1 MLSIYLPPPVH
12 CHCNDNRTFYQGF
25 PKVGGEERSIFVLH
39 TPLRSF
45 ISKASFKYTS
55 YTYLARTLA
64 SHLSGEEPT
73 TEHFIKALLWWGLRG
88 GEGGRRV
95 RYFRTSHHFENL
107 HTQARHSPYTYLPPS
122 VHWHRITIGIKRR
135 QNVSPIPNI
144 DILEVIPVEIFL
156 DLSRGPFLERPGNF
170 KSFLINLYLKTEM
183 CIRLKFLVW
192 REPLYKTALICNHN

>member
-1 MLSIYLPPPVH
+1 MV
-12 CHCNDNRTFYQGF
+12 R
-25 PKVGGEERSIFVLH
+25 VE
-39 TPLRSF
+39 
-45 ISKASFKYTS
+45 
-55 YTYLARTLA
+55 
-64 SHLSGEEPT
+64 
-73 TEHFIKALLWWGLRG
+73 G

-95 RYFRTSHHFENL
+95 RYFRTSHHFEKL

-122 VHWHRITIGIKRR
+122 VHWQRITIGIKRR

-183 CIRLKFLVW
+183 CIRLKFLV
-192 REPLYKTALICNHN
+192 